1 MAWHEEGYSNLP
13 ESFISPLS
21 AFRWTVRYHNLI
33 IGGCEAEYKGGD
45 PAPGRVESA
54 DMKVLVLAAR
64 GLQTAYMGCY
74 GNPWIA
80 TPNLDALAASGIV
93 FDQHFAD
100 RADANGARRTW
111 RDGRHHLPDP
121 SYSEPPADG
130 NADLI
135 EQLGKRGVATCVVLD
150 DSRPVESGFE
160 AGWKKVEHAAS
171 FEGVLEGAGA
181 ALNRLARRDDWLL
194 WVDLAVLLPP
204 WDTPEEFLAPYF
216 AEEQAN
222 DPEEDEEEEEEEVEE
237 EMEEEEPFT
246 PISDP
251 ILGPFDP
258 TDEMLF
264 ARLQSSYAAAV
275 TRLDEGVGRLLE
287 RLGDLD
293 GAEDTLVVWTADCG
307 QALGEHGAVGAA
319 IPSAHAETVH
329 LPLILS
335 LPGAD
340 EAGRRVGALTQAVD
354 LAPTLAD
361 VFEVELSSAQ
371 GRTLLP
377 LVYGAAEEIH
387 PYVCSGVQ
395 TGDEV
400 EWSLRTSEY
409 ALLLPAQADA
419 SGARL
424 YIKPDDAYEVN
435 NVVQHHTELAEELE
449 RTLRAFVEAT
459 PKSGPLETPALPS

>member
-1 MAWHEEGYSNLP
+1 
-13 ESFISPLS
+13 
-21 AFRWTVRYHNLI
+21 
-33 IGGCEAEYKGGD
+33 
-45 PAPGRVESA
+45 
-54 DMKVLVLAAR
+54 MKVLVLAAR
-64 GLQTAYMGCY
+64 GLQTAYVGCY

-80 TPNLDALAASGIV
+80 TPNLDALAASGVV

-100 RADANGARRTW
+100 RADAAGARRTW

-135 EQLGKRGVATCVVLD
+135 EQLTKRGVASCAVLD

-160 AGWKKVEHAAS
+160 IGWNEVERAAT
-171 FEGVLEGAGA
+171 FDGVLEAAGA
-181 ALNRLARRDDWLL
+181 ALIRLARRDDWLL

-216 AEEQAN
+216 AEEPA
-222 DPEEDEEEEEEEVEE
+222 DDTEEDEEEEYEDEEDEDVDEGEVDEEVEK
-237 EMEEEEPFT
+237 EEPLT

-251 ILGPFDP
+251 ILGPMDS

-287 RLGDLD
+287 RLGELD

-319 IPSAHAETVH
+319 PPSAHEEMVH

-340 EAGRRVGALTQAVD
+340 EAGRRVAALTQAVD

-377 LVYGAAEEIH
+377 LVYGAADEIR
-387 PYVCSGVQ
+387 PYVCSGAQ
-395 TGDEV
+395 TGDAV
-400 EWSLRTSEY
+400 EWSLRTPEY

-419 SGARL
+419 GGARL

-435 NVVQHHTELAEELE
+435 NVLQHHMELAEELE
-449 RTLRAFVEAT
+449 GTLRAFVEAT
-459 PKSGPLETPALPS
+459 RRPGPLVTPALPS

>member
-1 MAWHEEGYSNLP
+1 M
-13 ESFISPLS
+13 
-21 AFRWTVRYHNLI
+21 R
-33 IGGCEAEYKGGD
+33 
-45 PAPGRVESA
+45 
-54 DMKVLVLAAR
+54 VLVLAAR

-80 TPNLDALAASGIV
+80 TPNLDALAASGVV

-100 RADANGARRTW
+100 RADAAGARRTW

-121 SYSEPPADG
+121 SYSEPLADG

-135 EQLGKRGVATCVVLD
+135 EQLAKRGVTTCVVLD
-150 DSRPVESGFE
+150 DGRPVESGFE
-160 AGWKKVEHAAS
+160 AGWNEVERAAS
-171 FEGVLEGAGA
+171 FDGVLEAAGA

-216 AEEQAN
+216 AEEPAD
-222 DPEEDEEEEEEEVEE
+222 DPEEDEEEELEDEEDEEEAEE
-237 EMEEEEPFT
+237 EADEEELLT

-251 ILGPFDP
+251 IFGAINP
-258 TDEMLF
+258 TDEVLF

-307 QALGEHGAVGAA
+307 QALGEHGVIGAA
-319 IPSAHAETVH
+319 PPLAHEETVH

-340 EAGRRVGALTQAVD
+340 EAGRRVAALTQAVD

-371 GRTLLP
+371 GQTLLP
-377 LVYGAAEEIH
+377 LVYGASEEIR
-387 PYVCSGVQ
+387 PYVCSGAL
-395 TGDEV
+395 TGDAT
-400 EWSLRTSEY
+400 EWSLRTPEY
-409 ALLLPAQADA
+409 ALLLPVQAETGG
-419 SGARL
+419 SRL
-424 YIKPDDAYEVN
+424 YVKPDDAYEVN
-435 NVVQHHTELAEELE
+435 NVVQHHMELAEELE

-459 PKSGPLETPALPS
+459 RRPGPLETPALPS